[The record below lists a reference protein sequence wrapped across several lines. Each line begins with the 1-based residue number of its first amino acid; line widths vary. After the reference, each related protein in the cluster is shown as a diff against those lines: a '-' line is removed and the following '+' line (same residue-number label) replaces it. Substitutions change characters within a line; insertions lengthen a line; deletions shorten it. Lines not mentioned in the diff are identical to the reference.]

1 MTTPVTSN
9 SGASSSSA
17 SSGPAAGSA
26 AAQTQDKF
34 LNLLVAQLK
43 NQDPLNP
50 MDNAQVTS
58 QLAQINTVDGIEK
71 LNTTL
76 QTLLGSYSTSQAMQA
91 SSLVGHNV
99 VTAGNTMD
107 LADGGAVAGFELD
120 GAADQVNVTVTAPNG
135 QIVHQA
141 TLKDMA
147 SGMHTFMWDGTN
159 DAGVAAAA
167 GRYTF
172 AVKAV
177 AANQAVAASP
187 MTISRVD
194 SVSNGA
200 SGTMLN
206 TATGSVAWGQVKQV
220 M

>member
-1 MTTPVTSN
+1 MTTSVTSN

-17 SSGPAAGSA
+17 SSAPAAGST

-177 AANQAVAASP
+177 AANQAVAANP

-200 SGTMLN
+200 SGTTLN
-206 TATGSVAWGQVKQV
+206 TATGSVAWSQVKQV

>member
-9 SGASSSSA
+9 SAASSAGASS
-17 SSGPAAGSA
+17 AATGSA
-26 AAQTQDKF
+26 TAAQTQDKF

-76 QTLLGSYSTSQAMQA
+76 QSLLGSYSTSQAMQA
-91 SSLVGHNV
+91 SSLVGHDV
-99 VTAGNTMD
+99 VTSGNVMD
-107 LADGGAVAGFELD
+107 LAGGSAVAGFELD
-120 GAADQVNVTVTAPNG
+120 GAADQVSVTITAPNG

-141 TLKDMA
+141 TLANMDA
-147 SGMHTFMWDGTN
+147 GVHTFQWDGMN
-159 DAGVAAAA
+159 DAGVASAA

-177 AANQAVAASP
+177 AQNTAIAASP
-187 MTISRVD
+187 LTISRVD
-194 SVSNGA
+194 SVANGT
-200 SGTMLN
+200 SGTTLN
-206 TATGSVAWGQVKQV
+206 TATGAVAWGQVKQV